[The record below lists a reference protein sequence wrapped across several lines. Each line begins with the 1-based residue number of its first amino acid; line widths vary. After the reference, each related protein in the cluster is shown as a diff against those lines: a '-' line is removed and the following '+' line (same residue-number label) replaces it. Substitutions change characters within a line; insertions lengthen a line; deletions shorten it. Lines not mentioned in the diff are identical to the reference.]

1 MRYRSKNW
9 NKLRKEI
16 KMNKEMNLQLT
27 VFVLSG
33 IISLLL
39 NACRIDFQ
47 SQAIPEEYKNYIPKN
62 SVPVSYKEIIPFH
75 GGNKLKIPAFITK
88 EQAMEDIDMF
98 EYLFSTSYAG
108 YEYWESKGI
117 NFKSFFDEMRN
128 YISDKD
134 TISTYDFEHELSKIF
149 RQIFDGH
156 IALIGDI
163 YNWAYRHKAVY
174 YCDVLVEK
182 SKDGLLKVIDTRNDS
197 VKVGDLFTQ
206 NDAADYLF
214 KTLSAAGK
222 EHFFIGKISPD
233 NVSSVKLSFNNREI
247 EIPFHK
253 SRLMYSRFDDP
264 KPFYINRIKDIP
276 VLRITS
282 SADNLYPEMKKFTE
296 AGKELKNEKILIINL
311 FYNGGGSSEF
321 PQTFMRNLNG
331 NSDWEINWAMLT
343 SPAITEYFY
352 KYDLSSM
359 PAVSPRFRNWIEANA
374 NKFENYRSNSVKDWE
389 FGSAN
394 ERSKSGN
401 YEGTLIFLTNRRI
414 LSAGEGMIGAS
425 QSVKNRIIIGENTG
439 GVAQFSDICEYY
451 LPNSKFIAKLPR
463 QFLIIP
469 GLEECVGYLPDYWLD
484 TNEPLEEVM
493 TWLQNR
499 DNYQFKYSERFSEML
514 EKNNFSPVLPND
526 VKVVTPG
533 SNVSKDF
540 KSFSGKWSGV
550 ADGILDNMLV
560 VEKINNDMEADVVYS
575 WGVAY
580 QWGVGQPGWQRY
592 KAKFQNKTLTII
604 DEKQKVK
611 ITYTLNPDNTLIS
624 TYERPGSISRTI
636 LTKLEK

>member
-1 MRYRSKNW
+1 M
-9 NKLRKEI
+9 I
-16 KMNKEMNLQLT
+16 KDMNLQLT
-27 VFVLSG
+27 VFIMSG

-39 NACRIDFQ
+39 NACKINFQ

-75 GGNKLKIPAFITK
+75 GGDKLIIPAFITK

-117 NFKSFFDEMRN
+117 NFKSFFDEMRD

-182 SKDGLLKVIDTRNDS
+182 SKNGLLKVIDSKNDS
-197 VKVGDLFTQ
+197 VRLGDLFTQ
-206 NDAADYLF
+206 SDAADYLF
-214 KTLSAAGK
+214 KTLSATGK
-222 EHFFIGKISPD
+222 EQYFIGILSPE
-233 NVSSVKLSFNNREI
+233 NVSSVKLSFNNRVI
-247 EIPFHK
+247 EITFHK
-253 SRLMYSRFDDP
+253 SRLMYSRFNDP
-264 KPFYINRIKDIP
+264 KPFYINRVKDIP

-282 SADNLYPEMKKFTE
+282 SADNLYPEMKKFMD
-296 AGKELKNEKILIINL
+296 AGTELKNEKILIINL
-311 FYNGGGSSEF
+311 FYNGGGSSVF
-321 PQTFMRNLNG
+321 PQTFMQNLNG
-331 NSDWEINWAMLT
+331 NSEWEINWAMLT
-343 SPAITEYFY
+343 SPAIAEYFA
-352 KYDLSSM
+352 KYDLSKM
-359 PAVSPRFRNWIEANA
+359 TDISPQFKNKIKSNA
-374 NKFENYRSNSVKDWE
+374 SKFNEYKSNPVKYWE
-389 FGSAN
+389 FGSVNQSA
-394 ERSKSGN
+394 SGTFD
-401 YEGTLIFLTNRRI
+401 GTLIFLTNRRI

-425 QSVKNRIIIGENTG
+425 KSVRNRIIIGENTG
-439 GVAQFSDICEYY
+439 GVAQFSDACEFY
-451 LPNSKFIAKLPR
+451 LPHSKFIAKLPR

-469 GLEECVGYLPDYWLD
+469 GLEECVGYMPDYWLD
-484 TNEPLEEVM
+484 TSEPLEEVM
-493 TWLQNR
+493 TWLHNR
-499 DNYQFKYSERFSEML
+499 DNYQFKYSERFAEML

-526 VKVVTPG
+526 VRIITLG
-533 SNVSKDF
+533 SDVSRDL

-550 ADGILDNMLV
+550 ADGILDNILV
-560 VEKINNDMEADVVYS
+560 VEKINNDLEADVVYS

-580 QWGVGQPGWQRY
+580 QWGVSKPGWQRY
-592 KAKFQNKTLTII
+592 KAKFQNQTLTIV

-611 ITYTLNPDNTLIS
+611 ITYALNSDKTLSS
-624 TYERPGSISRTI
+624 TYERPGAISHTI
-636 LTKLEK
+636 LTRMDK